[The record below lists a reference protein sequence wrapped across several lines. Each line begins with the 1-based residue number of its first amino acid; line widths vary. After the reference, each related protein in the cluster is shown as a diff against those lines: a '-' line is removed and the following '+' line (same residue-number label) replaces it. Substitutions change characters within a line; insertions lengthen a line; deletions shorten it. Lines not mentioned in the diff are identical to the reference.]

1 MTAGVDHSPAGGGVA
16 AVAPVTLTAAD
27 IAGIHQAI
35 ALFAHVFDNDDLDA
49 LPLVFTPG
57 FTSAHHSSGTVVT
70 GLDAGREYLS
80 RRPSTTPD
88 HQTVNTIVLVGPDGI
103 VRARSRFLAVTD
115 TGEVHNGDYLDI
127 LERADDGPGW
137 RIAYRRILVRFP
149 RPEEPVPLPPGVA
162 ELYQPTPAN
171 QPRIVG

>member
-1 MTAGVDHSPAGGGVA
+1 MTAGVDHPLATTAAGGPA
-16 AVAPVTLTAAD
+16 ALTAAD

-49 LPLVFTPG
+49 LPLVFTAD
-57 FTSAHHSSGTVVT
+57 FTSAHHASGTVVT
-70 GLDAGREYLS
+70 GLEAGRAYLA

-88 HQTVNTIVLVGPDGI
+88 HQTVNTVVLAGPDGI

-115 TGEVHNGDYLDI
+115 SGEVHNGDYLDV
-127 LERADDGPGW
+127 LERASDGGW
-137 RIAYRRILVRFP
+137 RIAYRRILPRFP
-149 RPEEPVPLPPGVA
+149 KPTAPVPLPPGEA
-162 ELYQPTPAN
+162 ELFTPTPAN